1 MFNAIKKFKN
11 LTKLNYLAKLMSFIL
26 NILLVIG
33 RFQPRKMTL
42 KLEAISATLIII
54 TVKLLT

>member
-33 RFQPRKMTL
+33 RFQPREVTL